1 MLVRVLWS
9 AILGIDAYVVE
20 AHLCRVKLPKFI
32 VVGQPGES
40 LKESKERVMLANQY
54 LSLIRQLWLG

>member
-9 AILGIDAYVVE
+9 AILGIDAYVVG
-20 AHLCRVKLPKFI
+20 AHLCMVKLPKFV

-40 LKESKERVMLANQY
+40 LKESKEYVMLANQY
-54 LSLIRQLWLG
+54 LSLIRQLGLG